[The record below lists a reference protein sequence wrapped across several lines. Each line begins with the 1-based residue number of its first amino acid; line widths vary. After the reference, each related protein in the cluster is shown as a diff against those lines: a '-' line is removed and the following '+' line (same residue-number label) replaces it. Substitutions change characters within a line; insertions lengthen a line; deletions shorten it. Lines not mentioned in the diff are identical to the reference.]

1 MDVKLLLTMGA
12 GLNFLHHGIYQL
24 NFVLLLLFRE
34 GYRQLL
40 TNRRIFAI
48 SRRIFNIKKVLAKR
62 NSRRCW
68 VKSGRTD
75 AWWRMFEEN
84 IVTVGMA

>member
-1 MDVKLLLTMGA
+1 MDVKLLLTMCA
-12 GLNFLHHGIYQL
+12 ALIFLHHGIYQL
-24 NFVLLLLFRE
+24 NLVLLLLFRE
-34 GYRQLL
+34 RYRQLL
-40 TNRRIFAI
+40 TNRRILAI

-62 NSRRCW
+62 NPRRCW

-84 IVTVGMA
+84 IVRVGMP